1 MEYIYTGLLLHKAG
15 QQISEENVTSVLKA
29 AGVKVEEVKVKALC
43 AALDGVNID
52 EAISKA
58 VPIAAATGS
67 APASTGAS
75 EPKPKAKEE
84 QKVSEEEAASG
95 LSGLFG

>member
-15 QQISEENVTSVLKA
+15 QQINEENVTNVLKA
-29 AGVKVEEVKVKALC
+29 ASAKVDEARVKSLC

-58 VPIAAATGS
+58 VPVAAGTA
-67 APASTGAS
+67 ASSVAGES
-75 EPKPKAKEE
+75 KQPEKKEE
-84 QKVSEEEAASG
+84 EKKVSEEEAASG